1 MVWGPGVGLPVSWR
15 YCHDRPWR
23 SCSHSTQFLTNFKL
37 ILTIS
42 ITLYELRQHL
52 MASCLQSK
60 FHVRCSKQLISK
72 GWSSLCPKL
81 DDQTIESPVLK
92 KVKESI
98 EFNQSFG
105 WVTVQLLSPGTSSE
119 PSMDKYS
126 CTIFCKLQ
134 RYLEIFC
141 LFISYLVKVKEVP

>member
-60 FHVRCSKQLISK
+60 FHVKCSKQLISK
-72 GWSSLCPKL
+72 GCYTQKLKQFMSKVKWSNDKMSSLWKGQGVNGLQSEFWMSYCAIIVTWDITKAIYGQIFL
-81 DDQTIESPVLK
+81 YNILQAS
-92 KVKESI
+92 KVSRNI
-98 EFNQSFG
+98 
-105 WVTVQLLSPGTSSE
+105 
-119 PSMDKYS
+119 
-126 CTIFCKLQ
+126 
-134 RYLEIFC
+134 
-141 LFISYLVKVKEVP
+141 LFIFYAL